1 MRNLLDE
8 LGFPPGLD
16 LHSLRRAYATH
27 LQTEYGYD
35 LSFVQMQLGHEHAAT
50 TSIYTIASPPTT
62 GRATWSRCWRRRCV
76 AVSVDETVHKEG
88 TRDNN
93 ETRNPVPMAGS

>member
-1 MRNLLDE
+1 MRNLVDE

-50 TSIYTIASPPTT
+50 TSIYTIASPDY
-62 GRATWSRCWRRRCV
+62 RARHLEQVLSNTLRR
-76 AVSVDETVHKEG
+76 SVGERDGARGKADDET
-88 TRDNN
+88 
-93 ETRNPVPMAGS
+93 